1 MKTWKIFWG
10 LGFVLAALFL
20 LLDAL
25 GVITPFL
32 DVVGGISAA
41 QVICGLFL
49 IAFVISRII
58 KLKLHEIFI
67 PLALL
72 FMLFEDNVAF
82 LLGLEDDNI
91 IGNWLLFWCAV
102 LLSVGV
108 SILTP
113 KNRVLNFKITKKGTP
128 QKTHAIGASTSYI
141 DCEDFVEEHIIN
153 NLGETVIHFENEAN
167 FTSGAVLHIENKL
180 GETVV
185 YVPEQWNVKLNIT
198 SKLGGVVQKGKGNAD
213 GPTLVINGTNELGEV
228 VIMFI

>member
-32 DVVGGISAA
+32 DVVGGISAF
-41 QVICGLFL
+41 QVIEGLCL
-49 IAFVISRII
+49 IAFIITRLIELKIS
-58 KLKLHEIFI
+58 HVFI

-72 FMLFEDNVAF
+72 FMTFEDNVAF

-108 SILTP
+108 GILTAG
-113 KNRVLNFKITKKGTP
+113 KRKIKVSKSNRVKKN
-128 QKTHAIGASTSYI
+128 HAIGASTSYI

-153 NLGETVIHFENEAN
+153 NLGETVIHFENEAS

-180 GETVV
+180 GETVI

-198 SKLGGVVQKGKGNAD
+198 SKLGGVEQKGKGNAD
-213 GPTLVINGTNELGEV
+213 GPTLVINGTNELGEI

>member
-32 DVVGGISAA
+32 DVVGGISAV
-41 QVICGLFL
+41 QVIYGLFL

-82 LLGLEDDNI
+82 MLGLEDDNI
-91 IGNWLLFWCAV
+91 ISNWPLFWCAV

-108 SILTP
+108 GILTAG
-113 KNRVLNFKITKKGTP
+113 KRKIKVSKGNRVKKN
-128 QKTHAIGASTSYI
+128 HAIGASTSYI
-141 DCEDFVEEHIIN
+141 DCSDFVEEHIIN
-153 NLGETVIHFENEAN
+153 NLGETVIHFENEAS

-198 SKLGGVVQKGKGNAD
+198 SKLGGVEQKGKGNAD
-213 GPTLVINGTNELGEV
+213 GPTLVINGTNELGEI